1 MPIPIPTGVTVVVKG
16 SSVDVKG
23 PKGELRKSFDPELTI
38 RVDDGQVIVDRPS
51 DHRRHRA
58 LHGLTRALIANMV
71 IGVSEGYHKVLEII
85 GVGFKA
91 ELTGNKL
98 LLQVGYSH
106 PILIEP
112 PEGISFVIT
121 NPTRFE
127 VQGISKELVGEIA
140 AMVRRF
146 RPPEP
151 YKGKGIRYQGEYV
164 RRKAGKSAV

>member
-98 LLQVGYSH
+98 ILQVGYSH